1 MNLEFFGWMAVTCG
15 ALAVWLLL
23 VSLVLD
29 AAQQL
34 VEGWTMRRR
43 ARRLLRSYRAKTWRS
58 PVNL

>member
-1 MNLEFFGWMAVTCG
+1 MNGQFFLLLLVTCG
-15 ALAVWLLL
+15 ALAVWLLV

-58 PVNL
+58 PANP

>member
-1 MNLEFFGWMAVTCG
+1 MNAEFFVLMLVSCG
-15 ALAVWLLL
+15 ALAVYMLA

-58 PVNL
+58 PANP